1 MKYDVVIIG
10 GAMAGGAVATLLKR
24 ESPGLSILIVEKSQR
39 HGRRVGEA
47 TVEVSGYFLSRV
59 LGLMQYL
66 NETQLLKQGMRFWF
80 ANEETGSL
88 PEASE
93 FGPRYN
99 VRVPSFQLDRA
110 TVDEEVLRRAVVAGA
125 ELRRPAS
132 VARVELNPGGEQI
145 VQLRS
150 GETTETVTARW
161 VIDASGFTTLLARQ
175 NGWRVPNAEHPT
187 AAVWS
192 RWKGVKDWDGLEL
205 QQKFPDWSAQ
215 SWGIRGTAT
224 NHVIGYGW
232 WSWWIPL
239 KGGDM
244 SVGIVYDQRLVQFPK
259 DDRSTG
265 ERLKEFLMQH
275 PVGKELIENAEWT
288 EGDVLVRSN
297 LAYSSTT
304 YAGDGFALVGDAA
317 AFMDPFYSPGMD
329 WLSFTATAVSKL
341 VAAERRG
348 EPVAP
353 LIDKHNRDFS
363 TSYHRWFRSLYKDK
377 YEYMGDYELMRIA
390 FLFDLGLYYFG
401 IVSQPFK
408 YGAKALATPPF
419 SPKISH
425 GFYRLMSFYNTRL
438 AAIARDRR
446 RRGVWGRQNSR
457 HKCFFAGF
465 LIEKLNLRILGR
477 TLASYIKLEL
487 TEGWRTWL
495 PKTDAETAERARGMF
510 PQKQT

>member
-10 GAMAGGAVATLLKR
+10 GALAGGAVATLLKR
-24 ESPGLSILIVEKSQR
+24 ESPELKILIVEKSEH

-80 ANEETGSL
+80 ANEKTSSL

-99 VRVPSFQLDRA
+99 VRIPSFQLDRA
-110 TVDEEVLRRAVVAGA
+110 TVDEEVLRRAIAGGA
-125 ELRRPAS
+125 ELRRPAN
-132 VARVELNPGGEQI
+132 VTRVELSAGGEQVI
-145 VQLRS
+145 HLRV
-150 GETTETVTARW
+150 GDTPETVTARW
-161 VIDASGFTTLLARQ
+161 VIDASGFATLLARQ
-175 NGWRVPNAEHPT
+175 NGWRVPNTEHPT

-205 QQKFPDWSAQ
+205 QRKFPEWAAQ

-259 DDRSTG
+259 DERPTG
-265 ERLKEFLMQH
+265 ERLKDFLMQH

-329 WLSFTATAVSKL
+329 WLSYTTTAVSKL

-348 EPVAP
+348 EPIAP

-363 TSYHRWFRSLYKDK
+363 TSYHRWFSSLYKDK
-377 YEYMGDYELMRIA
+377 YEYMGDYELMTIA
-390 FLFDLGLYYFG
+390 FLLDLGLYYFG

-408 YGAKALATPPF
+408 YGPGALATPPF
-419 SPKISH
+419 SPRIAK
-425 GFYRLMSFYNTRL
+425 GFYEFMSFYNARL
-438 AAIARDRR
+438 AAIARGRR
-446 RRGVWGRQNSR
+446 KRGVWGRQNSHR
-457 HKCFFAGF
+457 KYFFGGF
-465 LIEKLNLRILGR
+465 LLEKLNLKILSK
-477 TLASYIKLEL
+477 TFASYVKLEL
-487 TEGWRTWL
+487 TEGWRTWF
-495 PKTDAETAERARGMF
+495 PRTDTEAIRRARSMV
-510 PQKQT
+510 PQKQA

>member
-10 GAMAGGAVATLLKR
+10 GALAGGAVATLLKR
-24 ESPGLSILIVEKSQR
+24 ESPDLKVLIVEKSER

-47 TVEVSGYFLSRV
+47 TVEISGYFLSRV

-66 NETQLLKQGMRFWF
+66 NETQLIKQGMRFWF
-80 ANEETGSL
+80 ANEETRSL
-88 PEASE
+88 SEASE

-110 TVDEEVLRRAVVAGA
+110 TVDEEVLRRAVAAGA

-132 VARVELNPGGEQI
+132 VAKVELNPGGEQT
-145 VQLRS
+145 VHLRA
-150 GETTETVTARW
+150 GGTTEIVTARW
-161 VIDASGFTTLLARQ
+161 VIDASGFATLLARQ
-175 NGWRVPNAEHPT
+175 NGWRLPNTEHPT

-205 QQKFPDWSAQ
+205 QQKFPEWSSQ

-259 DDRSTG
+259 DERPTG
-265 ERLKEFLMQH
+265 ERLKDFLMQH

-329 WLSFTATAVSKL
+329 WLSFTTTAVSKL

-348 EPVAP
+348 ESVAS

-377 YEYMGDYELMRIA
+377 YEYMGDYQLMRIA

-408 YGAKALATPPF
+408 YGAKALAMPPF
-419 SPKISH
+419 SPPIAT
-425 GFYRLMSFYNTRL
+425 GFYKLMSFYNARL

-446 RRGVWGRQNSR
+446 KRGTWGAQNSN
-457 HKCFFAGF
+457 HKYFFPGF
-465 LIEKLNLRILGR
+465 LIEKLNLKILGR
-477 TLASYIKLEL
+477 TFLSYLKVEL
-487 TEGWRTWL
+487 TEGWRTWFH
-495 PKTDAETAERARGMF
+495 PSEAGVDAPNPSLF
-510 PQKQT
+510 PQKQV